1 MNACR
6 YPIPEFDLETDL
18 EVPVHLLVVKFLRV
32 GDLFEAFKVYASF

>member
-18 EVPVHLLVVKFLRV
+18 EVPVHLLIVNFLRN
-32 GDLFEAFKVYASF
+32 GDLLKAFQVYASF